1 MAETLQKPKERLQPA
16 LLDRLTDDEPGVAS
30 EGREKRVLTERQL
43 RQAVLRDLGWLLS
56 TANLESRYEHG
67 EMTDVSRQ
75 TLDSVKYPEVARS
88 VLNYGSVAV
97 AGLGLSGIDTALLE
111 QRVRQ
116 AILTFEPRL
125 LADTV
130 TIKALAARERMSLN
144 ALVFT
149 IDANLWAQPLPL
161 HLYIRTEIDVE
172 SGETRLQEAMG

>member
-1 MAETLQKPKERLQPA
+1 MAETLQQPKERLQPV
-16 LLDRLTDDEPGVAS
+16 LLDRLTDDTPDEAS

-56 TANLESRYEHG
+56 TANLESRFEHG
-67 EMTDVSRQ
+67 EMSDVTRQ
-75 TLDSVKYPEVARS
+75 SLDAETFPEVARS
-88 VLNYGSVAV
+88 VLNYGSVPV

-125 LADTV
+125 LADSV
-130 TIKALAARERMSLN
+130 TIKTLAAREQMSLN

-172 SGETRLQEAMG
+172 TGETRLRETTG